1 MSALLLE
8 QQRKLWRRQGLCCI
22 VWTELHKVTFCH
34 HHHQQRLVV
43 EIECK
48 STSCA
53 SCAFALLGAGFFPAL
68 AIVLC
73 FFGFVYEYVDVA
85 L

>member
-1 MSALLLE
+1 LNAKAHHVHHVLLL
-8 QQRKLWRRQGLCCI
+8 C
-22 VWTELHKVTFCH
+22 
-34 HHHQQRLVV
+34 
-43 EIECK
+43 
-48 STSCA
+48 
-53 SCAFALLGAGFFPAL
+53 FALVFFPAL